1 MLTNSEGF
9 KFHFK
14 VTQKPLSIKRRG
26 GGATLINFDVFLFAP
41 VAYWKVGRRFL
52 LVRECIMSP
61 LTFSSVK

>member
-26 GGATLINFDVFLFAP
+26 GGATLINFDVFLLP
-41 VAYWKVGRRFL
+41 QLPIGKSVVAF
-52 LVRECIMSP
+52 C
-61 LTFSSVK
+61 